1 MAMTDERQGQT
12 CDHCGEPWS
21 AWRDEEWK
29 LHGMR
34 DDRGIPNCVARL
46 RAEVE
51 RLSTTAE
58 MQSTWIHENCGS
70 SLEGLWITNEQID
83 AAWAIATGPEP
94 DALDSLAELS
104 IVACKECGGDGVW
117 AMTGINKSCPVC
129 AKYTGHGW
137 IKEEHGDEHG

>member
-1 MAMTDERQGQT
+1 MFYSDECKHGQLSRSCELCEKEAEIKRLAT
-12 CDHCGEPWS
+12 LVKELKEGE
-21 AWRDEEWK
+21 EILK
-29 LHGMR
+29 G
-34 DDRGIPNCVARL
+34 V
-46 RAEVE
+46 VE